1 MAAKSTDRQ
10 GRQGRGGPRT
20 PDDGP
25 VRRARRATS
34 RLRLGLAAMLA
45 LLLLIGG
52 RLVLVQG
59 MDVGGLAEA
68 ALSKRLQKTVLPAER
83 GQIVDSKGTVLASSV
98 VRYNITVDQRIA
110 SSKDFTELEQ
120 RVDAGDGT
128 KKIVTITRDQAIQQL
143 ADAVGKPATDVA
155 AAITGDKPF
164 NYVARD
170 VTPDTEARVMAI
182 GFPGILSEGVTQR
195 VYPDGAVGGNLVGFV
210 GSDGTALAGL
220 EQTQDSL
227 LKGQDGSREYE
238 IGADGLRIP
247 VATDK
252 LTPAQDGKTVRLTID
267 SDLQYFTQ
275 QAIQTQTDKYSAEW
289 GIAIVM
295 DAKSGNI
302 LAMADSNSV
311 DPNDPGKTAAKDRG
325 ARAVTAAYEPGSV
338 EKTITMAALIQEGK
352 ANPLSQYT
360 IPPTYT
366 VDGQTFSDAFTH
378 GTEQRTLAGILG
390 YSMNTGTVM
399 AGKALSPQQRYD
411 WFTKF
416 GIGQPVDIG
425 LPGEA
430 LGVLHTPQEWDGRQQ
445 YTILFGQGVTQS
457 TLQTVRAYQAIAND
471 GVMLQPRLIDAY
483 VDQNGHT
490 TSPQTAPPSQ
500 VVSKDTARQVQQML
514 ESDVTEGEVKPAAI
528 DGYRVGAKT
537 GTSEAPR
544 EDGVPGYDGV
554 TSSLIGMAPMEDPR
568 YIVAVVIQ
576 RPKGDIFGI
585 GNADV
590 FRSVMS
596 QTLHK
601 YGVPPS
607 TGTPAKLP
615 QYAK

>member
-1 MAAKSTDRQ
+1 MPDGAA
-10 GRQGRGGPRT
+10 
-20 PDDGP
+20 
-25 VRRARRATS
+25 RRARRASS

-45 LLLLIGG
+45 FLILIGG

-59 MDVGGLAEA
+59 LDVGGMAEA
-68 ALSKRLQKTVLPAER
+68 ALNKRLQKTVLPAER
-83 GQIVDSKGTVLASSV
+83 GQIVDSRGTVLASSV

-110 SSKDFTELEQ
+110 SASNVTELE
-120 RVDAGDGT
+120 RSVDAGDGT
-128 KKIVTITRDQAIQQL
+128 KKIVKIPRGQALKEL
-143 ADAVGKPATDVA
+143 ADAIGKSVNEVTT
-155 AAITGDKPF
+155 AITGDKPF
-164 NYVARD
+164 NYVARN

-195 VYPDGAVGGNLVGFV
+195 VYPNGAVGGSFVGFL

-220 EQTQDSL
+220 EQTQNDV

-252 LTPAQDGKTVRLTID
+252 LTPAQDGRTVKLTIN

-275 QAIQTQTDKYSAEW
+275 QAVQTQTQKYSAEW
-289 GIAIVM
+289 GIGIVM
-295 DAKSGNI
+295 DAKTGNI
-302 LAMADSNSV
+302 LAMADTNSI

-325 ARAVTAAYEPGSV
+325 VRAVTAAYEPGSV
-338 EKTITMAALIQEGK
+338 EKTITFASLIQEGK
-352 ANPLSQYT
+352 ANPHSEYT

-366 VDGQTFSDAFTH
+366 VDGQEFADAFSH

-399 AGKALSPQQRYD
+399 AGKELSPQQRYD

-416 GIGQPVDIG
+416 GIGQPVEVG

-430 LGVLHTPQEWDGRQQ
+430 LGILHTPEEWDQRQQ

-457 TLQTVRAYQAIAND
+457 TLQTVRAYQTIAND
-471 GVMLQPRLIDAY
+471 GVMLQPKLIEGY
-483 VDQNGHT
+483 VDRTGHED
-490 TSPQTAPPSQ
+490 PWQTAAPSQ
-500 VVSKDTARQVQQML
+500 VLSKETAQQVKDML
-514 ESDVTEGEVKPAAI
+514 ESNVTEGEVYPAGI

-544 EDGVPGYDGV
+544 EDGKPGYQGV
-554 TSSLIGMAPMEDPR
+554 TSSLIGMAPMDNPR
-568 YIVAVVIQ
+568 FLVAVVLQ
-576 RPKGDIFGI
+576 RPNNIYGI

-590 FRSVMS
+590 FKSVMS
-596 QTLHK
+596 QALHM
-601 YGVPPS
+601 YRVPPS
-607 TGTPAKLP
+607 TGTPARLP

>member
-1 MAAKSTDRQ
+1 MR
-10 GRQGRGGPRT
+10 
-20 PDDGP
+20 
-25 VRRARRATS
+25 
-34 RLRLGLAAMLA
+34 RLRLGLVAMLA
-45 LLLLIGG
+45 LLILIGG

-59 MDVGGLAEA
+59 LDVGGMAEA
-68 ALSKRLQKTVLPAER
+68 AVTKRLQKTVLPAAR
-83 GQIVDSKGTVLASSV
+83 GQIVDSQGAVLASSV

-110 SSKDFTELEQ
+110 SAKDFTDLD
-120 RVDAGDGT
+120 RSVDAGDGS
-128 KKIVTITRDQAIQQL
+128 KKVVKIPRTQALQELSNALGKSVADVTTS
-143 ADAVGKPATDVA
+143 
-155 AAITGDKPF
+155 ITGDKPF
-164 NYVARD
+164 NYVARN
-170 VTPDTEARVMAI
+170 VTPDTEATVMGI

-195 VYPDGAVGGNLVGFV
+195 VYPNGAVGGSFVGFL
-210 GSDGTALAGL
+210 GSDGTALSGL
-220 EQTQDSL
+220 EQTQDDV

-252 LTPAQDGKTVRLTID
+252 LTPAQDGKTVRLTIN

-275 QAIQTQTDKYSAEW
+275 QAIQTQADRYKAEW
-289 GIAIVM
+289 GVAIVM
-295 DAKSGNI
+295 DAKTGNI

-311 DPNDPGKTAAKDRG
+311 DPNDPGKSAAKDRG
-325 ARAVTAAYEPGSV
+325 VRAVTAAYEPGSV
-338 EKTITMAALIQEGK
+338 EKTITMASLIQEGK
-352 ANPLSQYT
+352 ANPLSEYT

-366 VDGQTFSDAFTH
+366 IDGQTFADAFTH
-378 GTEQRTLAGILG
+378 GTEHRTLAGILG

-399 AGKALSPQQRYD
+399 AGKELSPQQRYD

-430 LGVLHTPQEWDGRQQ
+430 LGILHTPQEWDTRQQ
-445 YTILFGQGVTQS
+445 YTVLFGQGVTQS
-457 TLQTVRAYQAIAND
+457 TLQTARAYGVIANG
-471 GVMLQPRLIDAY
+471 GVMEQPRLIDAY
-483 VDQNGHT
+483 VGPNGQT
-490 TSPQTAPPSQ
+490 EKFQTAAPQQ
-500 VVSKDTARQVQQML
+500 VVSQNTAQQVRDML
-514 ESDVTEGEVKPAAI
+514 ESNVTAGEVKPAAI

-544 EDGVPGYDGV
+544 EDGVPGFDGV

-568 YIVAVVIQ
+568 YVVAVVIQ
-576 RPKGDIFGI
+576 RPQGDIFGI

-601 YGVPPS
+601 YGVQPS
-607 TGTPAKLP
+607 TGTPVKLP
-615 QYAK
+615 QYAQ

>member
-1 MAAKSTDRQ
+1 VAAKSTDTQ
-10 GRQGRGGPRT
+10 GRQARGGPRKG
-20 PDDGP
+20 DDGP
-25 VRRARRATS
+25 LRRTRRATS

-83 GQIVDSKGTVLASSV
+83 GQIVDTNGTVLASSV

-128 KKIVTITRDQAIQQL
+128 KKIVTITRDQAVQQL
-143 ADAVGKPATDVA
+143 ADAVGKPTADVA

-195 VYPDGAVGGNLVGFV
+195 VYPNGAVGGNLVGFV

-252 LTPAQDGKTVRLTID
+252 LTPAQDGKTVKLTID

-295 DAKSGNI
+295 DAKNGHI

-366 VDGQTFSDAFTH
+366 VDGQTFADAFTH

-416 GIGQPVDIG
+416 GIGQPVDVG

-471 GVMLQPRLIDAY
+471 GVMVQPSLISAY
-483 VDQNGHT
+483 IDQNGHAA
-490 TSPQTAPPSQ
+490 SPQTAPPTQ
-500 VVSKDTARQVQQML
+500 VVSKDTALQVQQML